1 MATTPTFLGPDGVYR
16 TRYIFTTD
24 QSTRFFTGQMD
35 ADTVDMRVSV
45 RGGAESTDPDLITF
59 EGTSFTIPNPSAFP
73 EGLPLLAGSNL
84 ITVRSVLTNGET
96 TAYGTIQANLAL
108 DRDTRS
114 LVPPPTGVFLEQ
126 KDQTVTV
133 SLIGGEGADVVG
145 YNFYAAT
152 APGGGLGGYKRI
164 NIGLVTAYESDEDVA
179 VIGSLT
185 ADSVIDTNDD
195 GSPVTDPLYFRVI
208 GTQRDE
214 DGAVISTDFDE
225 QVEVPETAGRLRTMT
240 YTALVITLKRYS
252 FTHDRGGSANSTYP
266 TIPNSEFTTVP
277 SEDPLY
283 YTVTAIYLID
293 GIEYESSM
301 SQEVAGHPLKVT
313 SSIADLPAVSRQQ
326 IIRDSTLSIFRA
338 RPDVDVKPGSY
349 LRDTF
354 LDPFAT
360 EAERLRFIINFLQS
374 AQSFTTLLAIDDPSG
389 SGTSVS
395 VPQSP
400 YKIALKQAF
409 FLQDNLSTQNLID
422 NAFDHLA
429 ARRGVTRLLG
439 QRSKGEA
446 TFYVTIRPA
455 NTRYMPL
462 GTIVSGGGNRYRTIS
477 GARITSSGAGSIFNP
492 GTGRWSATAY
502 VEAEEIGSAGNVA
515 AGQITTIV
523 DGPRGVKVTNGSSLF
538 GGKDA
543 ESNYALAVRA
553 DGVLSSVDTGT
564 YRGYVQTA
572 TKTAGVEQVNVVDG
586 GHALMMRDMD
596 LTTGEH
602 WGGKVDVWVRG
613 SNLAA
618 VTDTFAFSFQTV
630 VDGIFNPVGDIQ
642 NLRFRVVN
650 TAVNADNP
658 IIEMMNNAEWGYEF
672 KATNAS
678 DGSTT
683 VLDLTDATIIAPD
696 GLQLSTDYNDPN
708 VLHLTDIFE
717 GTYRYRTSNT
727 HEFTRQPVTEILSF
741 YRVDSNGVQQVVSD
755 SAYRLFHPSGPLELG
770 RSTEAENYLQ
780 VIQPTDGT
788 APVNLPSGIP
798 IAVTGESHTLLDS
811 PEYLSNLG
819 VNKRTV
825 HIWNVERT
833 VEYRGPY
840 HPGTAQR
847 DFSFVDELGQRPVA
861 FTMIAAGALEA
872 GMSVVVDYEHD
883 ENYVVKYKTNSL
895 IGVVQTALDVVRHST
910 ADVLAKSAFSVG
922 VDLQATVVLQQNQTV
937 SVVDGA
943 IRTALGRLAGRLGLG
958 LPLRQGDVIKTI
970 ESTAGVSYV
979 VVPMVEMDRQD
990 GSVVVQES
998 VVTTEENTDWVE
1010 ITAWSTDAVKVY
1022 LLINPLRYGTANG
1035 GGDFNEFRGIRMD
1048 DIPLTLNRGVPAV
1061 SGSPLKG
1068 VSMSACIIG
1077 DGGAAVSGYTGLTAR
1092 RVLVALPVGTTPSSG
1107 SFTVTYIVD
1116 KTDVTTP
1123 EVKNIEP
1130 GPLGYLELGD
1140 LEFTYDEDEDF
1151 TSQVTRER

>member
-1 MATTPTFLGPDGVYR
+1 MATTPTFLGPDGVQR
-16 TRYIFTTD
+16 TQYIFTTD

-35 ADTVDMRVSV
+35 ADTVDMRVSI
-45 RGGAESTDPDLITF
+45 RGGAESADPDLITF

-73 EGLPLLAGSNL
+73 EGMSLLAGSNL
-84 ITVRSVLTNGET
+84 ITVRSVLSNGET
-96 TAYGTIQANLAL
+96 TPYGTIQANLAL

-126 KDQTVTV
+126 KDQTVAV
-133 SLIGGEGADVVG
+133 SLIGGEGEDIVG

-152 APGGGLGGYKRI
+152 SPGGGLGGYKRV
-164 NIGLVTAYESDEDVA
+164 NIGVVTAYDEDEEVTA
-179 VIGSLT
+179 IGSLT
-185 ADSVIDTNDD
+185 ADSVVDTNDD
-195 GSPVTDPLYFRVI
+195 GSPVTDPLYFRI
-208 GTQRDE
+208 TGAQTDE
-214 DGAVISTDFDE
+214 DAVVISTDFDE
-225 QVEVPETAGRLRTMT
+225 QIEVPETAGRLRTVA
-240 YTALVITLKRYS
+240 YTAVVTTLRRYS

-266 TIPNSEFTTVP
+266 TIPNSEFTAVP

-283 YTVTAIYLID
+283 YTATAIYLID
-293 GIEYESSM
+293 GVEYESSM
-301 SQEVAGHPLKVT
+301 SQEVAGRPLMVT
-313 SSIADLPAVSRQQ
+313 TSVADLPTVSRQQ
-326 IIRDSTLSIFRA
+326 IIRDSTLAIFRS

-360 EAERLRFIINFLQS
+360 ESERLRFIINFLQA
-374 AQSFTTLLAIDDPSG
+374 AQSFTTLLAIDDPTG

-395 VPQSP
+395 VAQSP

-409 FLQDNLSTQNLID
+409 FLQDNQSAQNLID

-429 ARRGVTRLLG
+429 SRRGVTRLLG
-439 QRSKGEA
+439 QRAKGEV
-446 TFYVTIRPA
+446 TFYVTVRPA
-455 NTRYMPL
+455 NTRYMAL
-462 GTIVSGGGNRYRTIS
+462 GTIVSGGAIRCRTIS

-492 GTGRWSATAY
+492 GTGRWAATAY
-502 VEAEEIGSAGNVA
+502 VEAESIGSAGNL
-515 AGQITTIV
+515 AGSQITTIV
-523 DGPRGVKVTNGSSLF
+523 DGPRGVKVTNANGLF
-538 GGKDA
+538 GGTDA

-572 TKTAGVEQVNVVDG
+572 AKTAGVEQVNVVDG

-596 LTTGEH
+596 LTTGQH

-613 SNLAA
+613 SNLAT

-630 VDGIFNPVGDIQ
+630 VDGRFLPVGDIQ

-650 TAVNADNP
+650 TAVTADNP
-658 IIEMMNNAEWGYEF
+658 IIEMMENADWDYEF
-672 KATNAS
+672 RAINAS

-683 VLDLTDATIIAPD
+683 VLDLTDAIIIAPD

-708 VLHLTDIFE
+708 VLHLKDIFE
-717 GTYRYRTSNT
+717 GTYRYRTSVLY
-727 HEFTRQPVTEILSF
+727 EFTRQPVTEILSF
-741 YRVDSNGVQQVVSD
+741 YRVDSNGVQQIVSD
-755 SAYRLFHPSGPLELG
+755 SAYKLFHPSGPLELG
-770 RSTEAENYLQ
+770 TSTEAGNYLQ
-780 VIQPTDGT
+780 VIQPIDGT
-788 APVNLPSGIP
+788 APVNLPSGDAIV
-798 IAVTGESHTLLDS
+798 VTGESHTLLDS
-811 PEYLSNLG
+811 AEYLNNLG

-861 FTMIAAGALEA
+861 FTMISAGALSA

-883 ENYVVKYKTNSL
+883 ENYVVKYKTDSL
-895 IGVVQTALDVVRHST
+895 VGVVQTAIDEKRHST

-922 VDLQATVVLQQNQTV
+922 VDIQATVVLQLNQTA

-943 IRTALGRLAGRLGLG
+943 IRTALGRLFGRLGLG
-958 LPLRQGDVIKTI
+958 LPIRQGDVIKTI
-970 ESTAGVSYV
+970 ESTSGVSYV
-979 VVPMVEMDRQD
+979 VVPLVEMDRQD
-990 GSVVVQES
+990 GSVVIQET
-998 VVTTEENTDWVE
+998 VITTESTDSVE
-1010 ITAWSTDAVKVY
+1010 ITDWSTDNVKVY
-1022 LLINPLRYGTANG
+1022 LLTNPLLYGTING
-1035 GGDFNEFRGIRMD
+1035 GGDFNDFRGVRLD
-1048 DIPLTLNRGVPAV
+1048 DLPLTLNRGVPAV

-1077 DGGAAVSGYTGLTAR
+1077 DGGAAISGYTGLTAR
-1092 RVLVALPVGTTPSSG
+1092 RVLVALPTGTTPASG
-1107 SFTVTYIVD
+1107 EFKVTYIVD

-1123 EVKNIEP
+1123 ETKNIEP

-1140 LEFTYDEDEDF
+1140 LEFTYDEDDDF